1 MSAPAETHREN
12 PHHHIPVW
20 LLWLIRLAVA
30 GLIVGGG
37 VLVYRHLLA
46 TAPQHE
52 RKAQGEREV
61 VVEITSLRRV
71 SQPVTVTAT
80 GTVIPIRQLS
90 LMPQVAGRVTKVDP
104 TLDPG
109 RFVTAGMVAVALDR
123 TDYELAVR
131 RAEATLAQRRN
142 ALQDANVAVGVAK
155 DEVQTAESAVAQAQ
169 AAVVDAEYS
178 YKLELGEQDVA
189 RHEWGMVEHHDTA
202 SELDRELTLRQP
214 HLRKAEAGVSSAKA
228 GVVSAQAKLSIAHA
242 NVTTAETAVTTAS
255 ATVQDAEAALAQAR
269 LDLERTTVTVP
280 FDAVVSERAVVAGA
294 QITTQTALATL
305 VDRTAFWIEISVP
318 YDRLSWIQ
326 LPRDEQPGAE
336 VTARVAG
343 AMAQAASWQG
353 HVVGCL
359 PDIEANGRQVRLLI
373 EIPRP
378 LEQNAIPLLLNA
390 FVTTEVAGPTLT
402 DVFVIP
408 RRCLH
413 NGNEVWLRN
422 GEGRLAIQ
430 PVNIIWGNEEMVV
443 VRDNLAEGQELVV
456 SDISSP
462 VSGLKLALP
471 TAADAVRET
480 THD

>member
-1 MSAPAETHREN
+1 MGN
-12 PHHHIPVW
+12 PIKPRPQSTPHHIPVW
-20 LLWLIRLAVA
+20 LLWLMRLAMA

-46 TAPQHE
+46 TAPQHQ
-52 RKAQGEREV
+52 RQPQGEREV
-61 VVEITSLRRV
+61 VVEVTPLRRV

-80 GTVIPIRQLS
+80 GTVIPIRRLS
-90 LMPQVAGRVTKVDP
+90 LMAQVAGRVTEVDP
-104 TLDPG
+104 RLDPG

-214 HLRKAEAGVSSAKA
+214 HLRKAEAGVSSAQA

-242 NVTTAETAVTTAS
+242 NVTTAETAVTTVN

-280 FDAVVSERAVVAGA
+280 FDAVVSERAVVVGT
-294 QITTQTALATL
+294 QVSTQTVLATL
-305 VDRTAFWIEISVP
+305 VDRTAFWIEVSVP
-318 YDRLSWIQ
+318 YDRLPWVQ
-326 LPRDEQPGAE
+326 LPQEGKQGA
-336 VTARVAG
+336 TAVVRVAG

-353 HVVGCL
+353 QVVGCL
-359 PDIEANGRQVRLLI
+359 PEIEANGRQARLLI
-373 EIPRP
+373 EIAKP
-378 LEQNAIPLLLNA
+378 LEQKAIPLLLNT
-390 FVTTEVAGPTLT
+390 FVTTEIAGPTLA

-422 GEGRLAIQ
+422 GEGRLAIRT
-430 PVNIIWGNEEMVV
+430 VDIVWGNEETVV
-443 VRDNLAEGQELVV
+443 TRDNLTEGEELVV

-471 TAADAVRET
+471 ATATAVQET
-480 THD
+480 NHD